1 MFSFSEKLLKI
12 LVMRHY
18 LVSLYPTCKEDDT
31 RRAYLNAYLLSNFGI
46 VVNRPYL
53 LSEDMIKIIS
63 TIYKLNVPKSFYDN
77 PQDTKYFT
85 RGQLLMEQLVSYFLV
100 ETGTGIYDR
109 VELFKKHLPEYVVGD
124 EIKLRKFQILYIDE
138 ANAVLKEIATS
149 LCAYTRPFSLEEMED
164 FKTLYA
170 NGFVSD
176 DVTIGCKDNIIN
188 MLDFDV
194 RLARFLDRK
203 DLVKLSI
210 KFVGEKKVGVREQL
224 NKLDAK
230 QTNIIVKSLDLVRNC
245 PLTKKQAKYFNKLL
259 SIYSREEVPVVEA
272 NSPYKFAM
280 KYLKE
285 GKIVEAARVFS
296 KNGSL
301 LERNLRMLLSRAN
314 PQEAMEIMSMIKV
327 KNPMVLFQ
335 LVSSLKEE
343 GISPRTFSF
352 FKNNLVKKHIETIYE
367 TKWRKSRLNESTNK
381 FLHDACLEK
390 VYDYYR
396 GLPSLGKVYIS
407 DAFYKLGVP
416 SNTSAS
422 GKGIDVLPTGSRL
435 PIQGSAIRTF
445 VTWKGVYDI
454 DASISLIGDNKKD
467 YLFYGN
473 YSGKP
478 FGNDIL
484 FSGDC
489 RGNSGTEY
497 FDIKLEQAKARG
509 YKYLVFS
516 FHGFNGRLDQ
526 GEIVC
531 GYQDKT
537 NLETKAWDAKNIAFQ
552 FNVKGNTRAC
562 LGFAIDL
569 TTNEMVILN
578 LMVEDESRVVHSG
591 TADDMI
597 SKYLNSSFLDINMG
611 NIIACRGEVVSDP
624 CEADV
629 VFDDTFMPEMTK
641 DGTPAQKVIRTFDLE
656 KLVSISSEK

>member
-1 MFSFSEKLLKI
+1 MLNKHNVIKI

-18 LVSLYPTCKEDDT
+18 LVSFNPTCKEDDT

-46 VVNRPYL
+46 VVDKPQL
-53 LSEDMIKIIS
+53 LSDDMIKSIQIV
-63 TIYKLNVPKSFYDN
+63 YKLNVPKSFYDN
-77 PQDTKYFT
+77 PQDTKYYT

-100 ETGTGIYDR
+100 ESGTGIYDR
-109 VELFKKHLPEYVVGD
+109 VELFKKNLPEYVVGD
-124 EIKLRKFQILYIDE
+124 EIKLRKFQILSIDE
-138 ANAVLKEIATS
+138 AHEVLKDIATS

-164 FKTLYA
+164 FKTLYV
-170 NGFVSD
+170 NGYVSD

-188 MLDFDV
+188 MLDFDIQ
-194 RLARFLDRK
+194 LARFLDKK

-210 KFVGEKKVGVREQL
+210 QYVGEKKVGVREQL
-224 NKLDAK
+224 DKLDDRH
-230 QTNIIVKSLDLVRNC
+230 TNIIRKSLGLVRNC
-245 PLTKKQAKYFNKLL
+245 PLTKKQAKYFNKLVQV
-259 SIYSREEVPVVEA
+259 YGGKEVEA
-272 NSPYKFAM
+272 NSPHKLAI

-285 GKIVEAARVFS
+285 GNVVEAARVYS
-296 KNGSL
+296 KSGSL

-314 PQEAMEIMSMIKV
+314 PQEALEIMNMIKV

-352 FKNNLVKKHIETIYE
+352 YKNNLVKKHVETEYE

-381 FLHDACLEK
+381 FLHDACLDK
-390 VYDYYR
+390 VFNYYR
-396 GLPSLGKVYIS
+396 ELPSLGKVYIN
-407 DAFYKLGVP
+407 DAFYRLGVP

-435 PIQGSAIRTF
+435 PIQGNAIRTF

-454 DASISLIGDNKKD
+454 DASITLIGDNKKD
-467 YLFYGN
+467 YLYFGN

-489 RGNSGTEY
+489 RGSSGTEY
-497 FDIKLEQAKARG
+497 YDIRLEQAKARG

-516 FHGFNGRLDQ
+516 FNGYSGRLDE

-537 NLETKAWDAKNIAFQ
+537 NLNTKAWDAKNIGFQ
-552 FNVKGNTRAC
+552 FNVKGDSRAC

-569 TTNEMVILN
+569 TTNEMVVLN
-578 LMVEDESRVVHSG
+578 LMVDDEARVVHGG
-591 TADDMI
+591 TSDDMVN
-597 SKYLNSSFLDINMG
+597 KFLSPNFLEINMG
-611 NIIACRGEVVSDP
+611 EIIACRGEVVDNP
-624 CEADV
+624 AEADV
-629 VFDDTFMPEMTK
+629 VFDDNYIPE
-641 DGTPAQKVIRTFDLE
+641 DGSAEQKVIRTFDLE

>member
-1 MFSFSEKLLKI
+1 MLKPNLIKI

-46 VVNRPYL
+46 VVDKPHL
-53 LSEDMIKIIS
+53 LSDEMIKDIQQV
-63 TIYKLNVPKSFYDN
+63 YKLNVPKSFYDN
-77 PQDTKYFT
+77 PQDTKYYT

-124 EIKLRKFQILYIDE
+124 EIKLRKFQILSVDE
-138 ANAVLKEIATS
+138 ANEVLKEIATS

-164 FKTLYA
+164 FKTLYS
-170 NGFVSD
+170 NGYVSD

-188 MLDFDV
+188 MLDFDIN
-194 RLARFLDRK
+194 LAKFLDKK

-210 KFVGEKKVGVREQL
+210 QYVGEKKVGVREQL
-224 NKLDAK
+224 DKLNDR
-230 QTNIIVKSLDLVRNC
+230 QTNIIRKSLGLVRNC
-245 PLTKKQAKYFNKLL
+245 PLTKKQAKYYNKLVQV
-259 SIYSREEVPVVEA
+259 YGGKVVEA
-272 NSPYKFAM
+272 NSPHKLAI
-280 KYLKE
+280 KYFKE
-285 GKIVEAARVFS
+285 GNVVEAARVYS
-296 KNGSL
+296 KSGSL

-314 PQEAMEIMSMIKV
+314 PQEALEIMNMIKV

-343 GISPRTFSF
+343 GIYPRTFSF
-352 FKNNLVKKHIETIYE
+352 YKNNLVKKHVETEYE

-390 VYDYYR
+390 VFDYYR

-407 DAFYKLGVP
+407 DAFYRLGVP

-454 DASISLIGDNKKD
+454 DASITLIGDEKKD
-467 YLFYGN
+467 YLYFGN
-473 YSGKP
+473 YSSKP

-489 RGNSGTEY
+489 RGSSGTEY
-497 FDIKLEQAKARG
+497 YDIKLERARVRG

-516 FHGFNGRLDQ
+516 FHGYNGRLDE

-537 NLETKAWDAKNIAFQ
+537 DLNTKAWDAKNIGFQ
-552 FNVKGNTRAC
+552 FNVKGDTRAC

-569 TTNEMVILN
+569 TTNEMVVLN
-578 LMVEDESRVVHSG
+578 LMVDDESRVVHSG
-591 TADDMI
+591 TSDDMVNKFL
-597 SKYLNSSFLDINMG
+597 SPSFLEINMG
-611 NIIACRGEVVSDP
+611 DIIACRGEVVSDP

-629 VFDDTFMPEMTK
+629 VFDDSFMPEMTK

-656 KLVSISSEK
+656 KLVSISSEKQ